1 MQFWNFPQFC
11 NMTKEWLL
19 RCFEKELPGE
29 AAHAPYMRYR
39 QQFEKSYAK
48 KQRRPAAVAIHLY
61 PQNSA
66 WHFILI
72 ERSTYN
78 GQHSGQ
84 MAFPGGKPDPTD
96 PNLEHTARRES
107 LEEIGITIDQGQH
120 IGTLSNVWI
129 PVSGFEVSPYVFLHD
144 KAPLLQPDPRE
155 VQEII
160 SVSVSDLIADSSL
173 TSKDIEIPG
182 GQILEAHPCFLLNQK
197 IVWGATA
204 LMLNELRMLLGES

>member
-1 MQFWNFPQFC
+1 M
-11 NMTKEWLL
+11 KRDWLL
-19 RCFEKELPGE
+19 SCFEKELPGA
-29 AAHAPYMRYR
+29 AAHAPYKRYR
-39 QQFEKSYAK
+39 QQFEESHAAQAK
-48 KQRRPAAVAIHLY
+48 RPAAVAIHLY
-61 PQNSA
+61 PQNGL

-96 PNLEHTARRES
+96 PHLEFTARRES
-107 LEEIGITIDQGQH
+107 LEEIGIPTDQGQH
-120 IGTLSNVWI
+120 LKILSKVWI
-129 PVSGFEVSPYVFLHD
+129 PVSGFEVSPYVFLHEQ
-144 KAPLLQPDPRE
+144 APLLQPDPRE

-160 SVSVSDLIADSSL
+160 SVSVSDLLADSSL

-182 GQILEAHPCFLLNQK
+182 GQVLEAHPCFLLNNK

-204 LMLNELRMLLGES
+204 LMLNEVRMLLRE

>member
-1 MQFWNFPQFC
+1 MKRDC
-11 NMTKEWLL
+11 LL
-19 RCFEKELPGE
+19 SCFEKELPGE
-29 AAHAPYMRYR
+29 AAHAHYKHYR
-39 QQFEKSYAK
+39 QQFEAINAE
-48 KQRRPAAVAIHLY
+48 QPRRPAAVAIHLY

-96 PNLEHTARRES
+96 PHLEFTARRES
-107 LEEIGITIDQGQH
+107 LEEIGIPTDQGQH
-120 IGTLSNVWI
+120 LKTLSKVWI
-129 PVSGFEVSPYVFLHD
+129 PVSGFEVSPYVFLHEQ
-144 KAPLLQPDPRE
+144 APLLQPDPRE

-173 TSKDIEIPG
+173 TSKEIEIPG
-182 GQILEAHPCFLLNQK
+182 GQVLEDHPCFLLNNK

-204 LMLNELRMLLGES
+204 LMLNEVRMLLMA

>member
-1 MQFWNFPQFC
+1 M
-11 NMTKEWLL
+11 KRDWLL
-19 RCFEKELPGE
+19 SCFEKELPGE
-29 AAHAPYMRYR
+29 AAHAPYKRYR
-39 QQFEKSYAK
+39 QQFEASNAK
-48 KQRRPAAVAIHLY
+48 QTRRPAAVAIHLY

-96 PNLEHTARRES
+96 PHLEFTARRES
-107 LEEIGITIDQGQH
+107 LEEIGIPIDQGQH
-120 IGTLSNVWI
+120 LKTLSKVWI
-129 PVSGFEVSPYVFLHD
+129 PVSGFEVSPYVFLHEQ
-144 KAPLLQPDPRE
+144 APLLQPDPRE

-160 SVSVSDLIADSSL
+160 SVSVSDLLADSSL

-182 GQILEAHPCFLLNQK
+182 GQILEAHPCFLLNNK

-204 LMLNELRMLLGES
+204 LMLNEVRMLLGE

>member
-1 MQFWNFPQFC
+1 MSRD
-11 NMTKEWLL
+11 WLL

-39 QQFEKSYAK
+39 QQFEQIYAEQ
-48 KQRRPAAVAIHLY
+48 QRRPAAVAIHFY
-61 PQNSA
+61 QKDAN

-84 MAFPGGKPDPTD
+84 MAFPGGKPEPTD
-96 PNLEHTARRES
+96 PHLEFTARRES
-107 LEEIGITIDQGQH
+107 LEEIGIPIDQGQH
-120 IGTLSNVWI
+120 LKTLSKVWI
-129 PVSGFEVSPYVFLHD
+129 PVSGVEVSPYVFLHEQ
-144 KAPLLQPDPRE
+144 APLLQPDPRE

-182 GQILEAHPCFLLNQK
+182 GQVLEAHPCFLLNQK

-204 LMLNELRMLLGES
+204 LMLNEVRILLGE

>member
-1 MQFWNFPQFC
+1 M
-11 NMTKEWLL
+11 ERDWLL

-29 AAHAPYMRYR
+29 AAHAPYKRYR
-39 QQFEKSYAK
+39 QQFETSNAE
-48 KQRRPAAVAIHLY
+48 QPRRPAAVAIHLY

-96 PNLEHTARRES
+96 PHLEFTARRES
-107 LEEIGITIDQGQH
+107 LEEIGIPIDQGQH
-120 IGTLSNVWI
+120 LKTLSKVWI
-129 PVSGFEVSPYVFLHD
+129 PVSGFEVSPYVFLHEQ
-144 KAPLLQPDPRE
+144 APLLQPDPRE

-182 GQILEAHPCFLLNQK
+182 GQVLEAHPCFLLNNK
-197 IVWGATA
+197 VVWGATA
-204 LMLNELRMLLGES
+204 LMLNEVRMLLK

>member
-1 MQFWNFPQFC
+1 M
-11 NMTKEWLL
+11 ERDWLL
-19 RCFEKELPGE
+19 RCFDKELPGE
-29 AAHAPYMRYR
+29 AAHAPYKRYR
-39 QQFEKSYAK
+39 QQFETSNAK
-48 KQRRPAAVAIHLY
+48 QIRRPAAVAIHLY
-61 PQNSA
+61 PQNST

-84 MAFPGGKPDPTD
+84 MAFPGGKPNPTD
-96 PNLEHTARRES
+96 PHLEFTARRES
-107 LEEIGITIDQGQH
+107 LEEIGIPIDQGQH
-120 IGTLSNVWI
+120 LKTLSKVWI
-129 PVSGFEVSPYVFLHD
+129 PVSGFEVSPYVFLHEQ
-144 KAPLLQPDPRE
+144 APLLQPDPRE

-182 GQILEAHPCFLLNQK
+182 GQVLEAHPCFLLNNK

-204 LMLNELRMLLGES
+204 LMLNEVRMLLGE

>member
-1 MQFWNFPQFC
+1 M
-11 NMTKEWLL
+11 L

-29 AAHAPYMRYR
+29 AAHAPYKRYR
-39 QQFEKSYAK
+39 QHFETSNVE
-48 KQRRPAAVAIHLY
+48 QPRRPAAVAIHLY

-84 MAFPGGKPDPTD
+84 MAFPGGKPEPTD
-96 PNLEHTARRES
+96 PHLEFTARRES
-107 LEEIGITIDQGQH
+107 LEEIGIPRDQGQH
-120 IGTLSNVWI
+120 LKTLSKVWI
-129 PVSGFEVSPYVFLHD
+129 PVSGFEVSPFVFLHEQ
-144 KAPLLQPDPRE
+144 APLLQPDPRE
-155 VQEII
+155 VQDII
-160 SVSVSDLIADSSL
+160 SVSVSDLLADSSL

-182 GQILEAHPCFLLNQK
+182 GQILEAHPCFLLNNK

-204 LMLNELRMLLGES
+204 LMLNEVRMLLMS